1 MSKCAVLDVRRVSLR
16 MKGFEEPFRD
26 FVGLTLT
33 RMIRLNGHPRV
44 VTSLGFD
51 VERNLPHR
59 SFEGP
64 IPGPGTGDR
73 THGRKVLVGVLEY
86 NVGRQ

>member
-1 MSKCAVLDVRRVSLR
+1 

-51 VERNLPHR
+51 MESNLPYR

-64 IPGPGTGDR
+64 IPGPGFGDC
-73 THGRKVLVGVLEY
+73 THGSKVLVGILEY
-86 NVGRQ
+86 VVWGQ

>member
-1 MSKCAVLDVRRVSLR
+1 

-51 VERNLPHR
+51 MEGNLPYR
-59 SFEGP
+59 SLEGP
-64 IPGPGTGDR
+64 ISGPGFGDC
-73 THGRKVLVGVLEY
+73 THGSKVFVGILEY
-86 NVGRQ
+86 VVGGQ